1 MRWILRILGALVLAV
16 VLLAGA
22 LLLLPG
28 EKIAGIAA
36 DRIEEITGRQL
47 TIAGETRLSYYP
59 VLGVRT
65 GPVSLSNA
73 SWSDRG
79 PMFEAESLQIGVD
92 LMALLG
98 GDVRITELDAEAPAI
113 LLERNAEGAVNW
125 DLLPEGAAS
134 GTGGAASAEEA
145 RQITLDRLFIRN
157 ASIRYIDAAMD
168 SDQRL
173 EGLELTLSLPDAT
186 GPADITLGLDLPG
199 GRISGEGRVARAR
212 TFLDGGVSDL
222 SLAFSAPGGTARFEG
237 RGGIAPEAD
246 GHLVLSVSD
255 AEQLFSVLGEQASLP
270 GALNGDLGF
279 DGQVTL
285 TADGAV
291 SLRDGTLRGA
301 GNAAAVEADIQ
312 PGAVTRITAQVVAD
326 TLDLTAFTGGSGGG
340 NGGSGGDPSG
350 WSSAPVDASAL
361 NLLEGEIVLSA
372 GTVDLGV
379 TRLSQLRS
387 RITVDRARVVATIN
401 QMGVFGGGV
410 TGQLVANNR
419 SGLSIGGDLS
429 AAGVDLSRMLDDLAG
444 IDRFTGSA
452 DAALNFLAVGNSVQ
466 AWMSSLSGSG
476 SLSTG
481 RGTISGID
489 LDRVLRSGDVSGGTT
504 IFDATEAS
512 FSIANGVLSNDD
524 LEMRLASITA
534 TGEGTVDLGQQRL
547 NYLFTPV
554 ALKDDEG
561 RGIAIPVRIRGP
573 WASPQILPDLERAIQ
588 LNSDLDAEQIE
599 ETAKER
605 VRAEVEGALGVTRE
619 EGESDEELLRR
630 GLENKLQDELRNLFK

>member
-113 LLERNAEGAVNW
+113 LLERNAEGAANW
-125 DLLPEGAAS
+125 DLLPGGAAS
-134 GTGGAASAEEA
+134 GAGAPATAEEA

-173 EGLELTLSLPDAT
+173 EGLELTLSLPDAS

-199 GRISGEGRVARAR
+199 GRITGEGRVARAR

-246 GHLVLSVSD
+246 GHLVLSVSN
-255 AEQLFSVLGEQASLP
+255 AGQLFSVLGEQASLP

-312 PGAVTRITAQVVAD
+312 PGAVTRITAQMVAD
-326 TLDLTAFTGGSGGG
+326 TLDLTAFTGSKDGGNGSSGGG
-340 NGGSGGDPSG
+340 PSG
-350 WSSAPVDASAL
+350 WSSAPVDVSAL
-361 NLLEGEIVLSA
+361 NL
-372 GTVDLGV
+372 
-379 TRLSQLRS
+379 
-387 RITVDRARVVATIN
+387 
-401 QMGVFGGGV
+401 
-410 TGQLVANNR
+410 
-419 SGLSIGGDLS
+419 
-429 AAGVDLSRMLDDLAG
+429 
-444 IDRFTGSA
+444 
-452 DAALNFLAVGNSVQ
+452 
-466 AWMSSLSGSG
+466 
-476 SLSTG
+476 
-481 RGTISGID
+481 
-489 LDRVLRSGDVSGGTT
+489 
-504 IFDATEAS
+504 
-512 FSIANGVLSNDD
+512 
-524 LEMRLASITA
+524 
-534 TGEGTVDLGQQRL
+534 
-547 NYLFTPV
+547 
-554 ALKDDEG
+554 
-561 RGIAIPVRIRGP
+561 
-573 WASPQILPDLERAIQ
+573 
-588 LNSDLDAEQIE
+588 
-599 ETAKER
+599 
-605 VRAEVEGALGVTRE
+605 VEGKSSSAPGRWTWA
-619 EGESDEELLRR
+619 
-630 GLENKLQDELRNLFK
+630 

>member
-1 MRWILRILGALVLAV
+1 MRWIVRILGALVLAV
-16 VLLAGA
+16 VALAAA

-36 DRIEEITGRQL
+36 DRIEALTGRQL

-73 SWSDRG
+73 PWSERG
-79 PMFEAESLQIGVD
+79 PMFQADSLQIGVD

-98 GDVRITELDAEAPAI
+98 GDVRITELEAEAPAI

-125 DLLPEGAAS
+125 DLLPAGAAS
-134 GTGGAASAEEA
+134 GAEAPAPGGAA
-145 RQITLDRLFIRN
+145 RQITLDRLHIRK
-157 ASIRYIDAAMD
+157 ASIRYIDAAMA

-173 EGLELTLSLPDAT
+173 EGLELGLSLPDSS
-186 GPADITLGLDLPG
+186 GPADLTLGLDLPG
-199 GRISGEGRVARAR
+199 GRISGEGRVAQAM
-212 TFLDGGVSDL
+212 TFLDGGVSEL
-222 SLAFSAPGGTARFEG
+222 SLSFEAPGGSARFEG

-255 AEQLFSVLGEQASLP
+255 ADRLLAVLGEGATLP
-270 GALNGDLGF
+270 GALAGDLGF

-285 TADGAV
+285 TSDGQVA
-291 SLRDGTLRGA
+291 LRSGTLRGA
-301 GNAAAVEADIQ
+301 GNVAAVEADIT
-312 PGAVTRITAQVVAD
+312 PGPVTRVTAQVVAD
-326 TLDLTAFTGGSGGG
+326 RLDLSAFTGGGSS
-340 NGGSGGDPSG
+340 GSGGSSGTGG
-350 WSSAPVDASAL
+350 WSNAPIDASAL
-361 NLLEGEIVLSA
+361 NLIEGTVALSA
-372 GTVDLGV
+372 GSVDLGV
-379 TRLSQLRS
+379 TQLSQLRS
-387 RITVDRARVVATIN
+387 QITIDRARAVATIS
-401 QMGVFGGGV
+401 QMGIFGGGV

-419 SGLSIGGDLS
+419 AGLSIGGDLS
-429 AAGVDLSRMLDDLAG
+429 AAGVDLARMLDELAG

-452 DAALNFLAVGNSVQ
+452 DAGLNFLASGNSVQ

-476 SLSTG
+476 RLSTG

-512 FSIANGVLSNDD
+512 FSIAGGVLSNDD

-588 LNSDLDAEQIE
+588 LNADLDTQQIE
-599 ETAKER
+599 DNAKER
-605 VRAEVEGALGVTRE
+605 VRAEVEDALGVTRE
-619 EGESDEELLRR
+619 EGESDEDLLRR
-630 GLENKLQDELRNLFK
+630 GLENKLEDELRNLFK

>member
-73 SWSDRG
+73 SWSNRG

-134 GTGGAASAEEA
+134 GAGAPATAEEA

-173 EGLELTLSLPDAT
+173 EGLELTLSLPDAS

-199 GRISGEGRVARAR
+199 GRITGEGRVARAR

-255 AEQLFSVLGEQASLP
+255 AGQLFSVLGEQASLP

-301 GNAAAVEADIQ
+301 GNAAAVEADIR
-312 PGAVTRITAQVVAD
+312 PGAVTRITAQVVAE
-326 TLDLTAFTGGSGGG
+326 TLDLTAFTGSKGGGSGRSGGG
-340 NGGSGGDPSG
+340 PSG
-350 WSSAPVDASAL
+350 WSSAPVDVSAL
-361 NLLEGEIVLSA
+361 NLVEGDIVLSA

-379 TRLSQLRS
+379 TRLTQLRS
-387 RITVDRARVVATIN
+387 RVTVDRARAVATIN

-429 AAGVDLSRMLDDLAG
+429 AAGVDLNRMLDELAG

-512 FSIANGVLSNDD
+512 FSIADGVLSNDD

-534 TGEGTVDLGQQRL
+534 TGEGTVDMGQQRL

-599 ETAKER
+599 ETAKDR